1 MAKAREAQVPRQ
13 IAADR
18 AVSPTSPDSAPMTAR
33 WLERGLLWMVPHM
46 EPEELDELVE
56 CWDCGET
63 VSPSEDSV
71 FLFGDRAVLCLK
83 CAIRRGGA
91 YDAIGER
98 WTR

>member
-1 MAKAREAQVPRQ
+1 MP
-13 IAADR
+13 
-18 AVSPTSPDSAPMTAR
+18 S
-33 WLERGLLWMVPHM
+33 HM
-46 EPEELDELVE
+46 EPEELDELVD

-71 FLFGDRAVLCLK
+71 FQFGDRAVLCLK

-98 WTR
+98 WTRPPSIGDLPDERRADFLG